1 MIIFQE
7 FIQKAQIA
15 ASRLGLRQSIADAN
29 RQRLDE
35 HHVYRQF
42 PGEKTYYR
50 IDSGNT
56 STLTQRHAHV
66 YAQPEGKGK
75 QLFAV
80 NTDGS
85 GHDGSSG
92 TEISSS
98 HADFLRGK
106 GFDIPITNII
116 EQLDHASLGQSYRLI
131 LIV

>member
-1 MIIFQE
+1 MITCKE
-7 FIQKAQIA
+7 FIQKAQSA

-29 RQRLDE
+29 RQQLDE

-42 PGEKTYYR
+42 PGEKTSYR

-66 YAQPEGKGK
+66 YAQPGGKGR
-75 QLFAV
+75 QLYAV
-80 NTDGS
+80 NIDGS

-92 TEISSS
+92 IELSSS

-106 GFDIPITNII
+106 GFDIPTTNII
-116 EQLDHASLGQSYRLI
+116 EQLDHDSLGQGYRLI
-131 LIV
+131 LLE